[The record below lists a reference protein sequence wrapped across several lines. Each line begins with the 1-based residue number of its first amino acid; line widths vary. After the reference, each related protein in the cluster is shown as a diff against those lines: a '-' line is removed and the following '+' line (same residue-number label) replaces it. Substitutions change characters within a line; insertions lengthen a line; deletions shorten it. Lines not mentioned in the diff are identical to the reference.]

1 MKATLTHRLLQ
12 HLVKKKQDGGFTLI
26 ELLVVI
32 IIIGILAA
40 IALPSFL
47 NQANRARQSEAATYI
62 GSMNRAQQA
71 FYLENSRFTDDL
83 GALGLGISAETEFY
97 NYEIDGSQL
106 AETPSVVTNQAQ
118 PKQEA
123 PGQSPVKAII
133 GGVSIG
139 VVQTTPTPT
148 PGSTD
153 ATTIAGVC
161 TGAKAPVND
170 GPDGTQAVEDVVAVD
185 GQDRIQCPDD
195 YVASGGAVDP

>member
-1 MKATLTHRLLQ
+1 MKTTLTHRLLQ
-12 HLVKKKQDGGFTLI
+12 HLVKKKQEGGLTLI
-26 ELLVVI
+26 ELLVGI

-71 FYLENSRFTDDL
+71 FYLENSEFTGDL

-97 NYEIDGSQL
+97 NYEIDDSQL
-106 AETPSVVTNQAQ
+106 ADTIVTNQAQ
-118 PKQEA
+118 PKQGA
-123 PGQSPVKAII
+123 QSPVKAII

-139 VVQTTPTPT
+139 VVQTSPTPT

-161 TGAKAPVND
+161 TGEKAPVND
-170 GPDGTQAVEDVVAVD
+170 GPLGTDPVDVANVG
-185 GQDRIQCPDD
+185 GQDKIQCPDG
-195 YVASGGAVDP
+195 YVGSGGAE

>member
-1 MKATLTHRLLQ
+1 MKTTLTLRLLQ
-12 HLVKKKQDGGFTLI
+12 HLVKKKQEGGFTLI

-71 FYLENSRFTDDL
+71 FYLENSKFTGDL

-97 NYEIDGSQL
+97 NYEIDDSQL
-106 AETPSVVTNQAQ
+106 ADTIVTNQAQ
-118 PKQEA
+118 PKQGA
-123 PGQSPVKAII
+123 QSPVKAII

-139 VVQTTPTPT
+139 VVQTSPTPT

-161 TGAKAPVND
+161 TGEKAPVND
-170 GPDGTQAVEDVVAVD
+170 GPLGTDLVDVANVD
-185 GQDRIQCPDD
+185 GQDKIQCPDG
-195 YVASGGAVDP
+195 YVGSGGAE